1 MSLGPGTG
9 SALPDASPY
18 PLDDAGSQ
26 RILANTAYR
35 AAADIGSKIISVA
48 FFVVLARQLGES
60 GFGVFVF
67 GLALAA
73 VLTVLASFGQD
84 PVLTREVAR
93 DLSRLDAYFAN
104 TLALKLV
111 LALPVLLVAAAVVTA
126 AGMDSETRSV
136 VVLLGIALVA
146 EQLATT
152 CFAVYQARERLVYV
166 PIVILTQR
174 ALTAAVGIVALL
186 AGAGVV
192 AVSAIYVGGALAA
205 LALALALLYRRVAR
219 PRLLVT
225 PRTWGTLFA
234 AAAPVGVATVLA
246 LLLFRVDTAILA
258 LFESDEIVGNYGAA
272 FRLFE
277 ATLFISWAVTSAVYP
292 VLARLSPGSES
303 VRDVF
308 GAALKLIVA
317 LTLPVAVG
325 AAILADPIVHLVFGS
340 GFDEAVTPLVLLA
353 PAIVVYSLAHVAGAM
368 LVARNRQ
375 RAMAIT
381 NGVVA
386 ALNIVANFTLI
397 PLLSL
402 DGAALVALA
411 SQVALAV
418 VLLAIAGGV
427 AGKIAWR
434 RILAGPLTAAALLAL
449 TTVALRD
456 NLGAALGGGAA
467 VYVVA
472 LVLFERV
479 AYPEDARAIRN
490 FVRGRRN
497 SEATAR

>member
-1 MSLGPGTG
+1 MSLGPE
-9 SALPDASPY
+9 SSLPDQPPY
-18 PLDDAGSQ
+18 GLGDAGSR

-35 AAADIGSKIISVA
+35 AAADVGSKLISVA

-73 VLTVLASFGQD
+73 LLTVLASFGQD

-93 DLSRLDAYFAN
+93 DFSRLDAYFAN

-111 LALPVLLVAAAVVTA
+111 LALPVLLVATAVVTA
-126 AGMDSETRSV
+126 AGMDFETRSV
-136 VVLLGIALVA
+136 VLLLGVALVA
-146 EQLATT
+146 EQLTTT
-152 CFAVYQARERLVYV
+152 CFGVYQAYERLVYV
-166 PIVILTQR
+166 PVVILTQR
-174 ALTAAVGIVALL
+174 ALTTAVGVAALL

-192 AVSAIYVGGALAA
+192 AVSAIYLAGALVA
-205 LALALALLYRRVAR
+205 LAVALALLRRRVAR

-225 PRTWGTLFA
+225 PRTWRPLFA

-246 LLLFRVDTAILA
+246 LLLFKVDTAILA

-277 ATLFISWAVTSAVYP
+277 ATLFIGWAVTSAVYP
-292 VLARLSPGSES
+292 VLARLSPGSRS
-303 VRDVF
+303 VGDVF
-308 GAALKLIVA
+308 DAALKLIVA
-317 LTLPVAVG
+317 LTLPLAVG
-325 AAILADPIVHLVFGS
+325 ATILADPIVHLVFGA
-340 GFDEAVTPLVLLA
+340 GFDEAVTPLALLA
-353 PAIVVYSLAHVAGAM
+353 PAIVVYSLAHVAGAT

-375 RAMAIT
+375 RAMAVT

-386 ALNIVANFTLI
+386 ALNVAANFVLI

-411 SQVALAV
+411 SQVVLAV
-418 VLLAIAGGV
+418 VLLAYARGV
-427 AGKIAWR
+427 TGTIAWR
-434 RILAGPLTAAALLAL
+434 RILAGPLTAGLLLAL
-449 TTVALRD
+449 TTAALRD
-456 NLGAALGGGAA
+456 NLGAAVLFGGAI
-467 VYVVA
+467 YIIA
-472 LVLFERV
+472 LALIERV

-490 FVRGRRN
+490 FVRGRRR
-497 SEATAR
+497 SEAAAR